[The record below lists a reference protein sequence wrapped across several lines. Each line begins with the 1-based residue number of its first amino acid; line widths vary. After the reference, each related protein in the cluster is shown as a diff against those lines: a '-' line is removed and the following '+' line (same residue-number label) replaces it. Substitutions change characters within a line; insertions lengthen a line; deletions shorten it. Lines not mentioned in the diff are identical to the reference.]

1 MNADEQGNDFW
12 HNRVYYHTSPAFQI
26 FNSNKFLQ
34 WNQVTV
40 IFLDMSLHLALYIK
54 KKKDRI
60 FQVSLKY
67 R

>member
-1 MNADEQGNDFW
+1 M
-12 HNRVYYHTSPAFQI
+12 
-26 FNSNKFLQ
+26 
-34 WNQVTV
+34 